1 MITFNPISNKKYWAG
16 DDWTITDEE
25 QLAKLVAKVALGQ
38 ARHVVKIL
46 QETGCIDY
54 APSPSAV
61 DGAIRLLTAADPKK
75 PWHRDGWLFQVL
87 AWIAAHLH
95 SPDTLK
101 AAPHMIHAHK
111 GFDGVQLRLDSSNG
125 TVLSV
130 VICEQK
136 ATGNPRNLITSQV
149 WPEFQSLET
158 GRRDNELVAEVA
170 TILERNGHVDVDQ
183 AVSTIIWQNSRSYCV
198 AITVGDD
205 EHSDD
210 GRKALFKGYKK
221 VVPARDVVCRRAE
234 TLYQADLRKW
244 MNSLAER
251 AINAVHEMEA
261 ENV

>member
-1 MITFNPISNKKYWAG
+1 MISFGPISNVDEWTGA
-16 DDWTITDEE
+16 DWSITDED

-38 ARHVVKIL
+38 ARHVAKIL
-46 QETGCIDY
+46 QETDCIDY

-61 DGAIRLLTAADPKK
+61 DGAIRLLTAADPEK

-87 AWIAAHLH
+87 AWIAAHLQ

-111 GFDGVQLRLDSSNG
+111 GFDGVHLKLDISNG
-125 TVLSV
+125 TVISV

-205 EHSDD
+205 EHSDK
-210 GRKALFKGYKK
+210 GRNALFKGYKK
-221 VVPARDVVCRRAE
+221 VVPARDLVCRRAE
-234 TLYQADLRKW
+234 TLYQPDLRKW
-244 MNSLAER
+244 MNNLAER
-251 AINAVHEMEA
+251 AIKAVHEMEV